1 MTITYRNFL
10 KKAYNENK
18 YKDKYTLKEFE
29 ESRMCDSFFNE
40 WLEANRNTAPDMKF
54 VNSIVKTYI
63 KVRGVSAG
71 RIGSILCEIQ
81 RKFDI
86 QMPLVEGIFSKA
98 YWESKLA

>member
-18 YKDKYTLKEFE
+18 YKDQYTLKEFE
-29 ESRMCDSFFNE
+29 KSRMCDSFFNE

-54 VNSIVKTYI
+54 VNSIVNTYI
-63 KVRGVSAG
+63 KVRGVSAS
-71 RIGSILCEIQ
+71 RVGSILCEIQ
-81 RKFDI
+81 RNFDI
-86 QMPLVEGIFSKA
+86 KMPLVEGIFSKA